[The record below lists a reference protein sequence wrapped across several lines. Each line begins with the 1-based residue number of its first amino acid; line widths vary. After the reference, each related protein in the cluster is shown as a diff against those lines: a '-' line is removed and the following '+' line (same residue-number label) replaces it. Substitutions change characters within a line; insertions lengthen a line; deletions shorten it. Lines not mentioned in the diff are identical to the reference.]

1 MLPDDGLYLPEIKAH
16 TLEKIRLHNAYAE
29 RFTASMWR
37 KWPQL
42 AYIGLYSGAGR
53 ARVSKSNEIVETTAV
68 GVFRLQ
74 HSFTKYIFVDK
85 DPRCIEAL
93 RERITRV
100 PGQFDVSLLEGDTA
114 MVVHLVRQALPVFG
128 PGHGLLS
135 FCFVDPF
142 AADLKFETI
151 QALSG
156 YRMDFLIL
164 LMVGRDLRTNLARYR
179 DDLASTRVAD
189 LIDCPDWRTE
199 WRNSRD
205 RNIVRF
211 VLATFDA
218 AMVRLG
224 YLSAAEH
231 LRRQITAAGTGVL
244 QYVLVFY
251 SKNELGQRFWKDILT
266 SAASQTAMDL

>member
-1 MLPDDGLYLPEIKAH
+1 MPNDSRPACGGNGHKWH
-16 TLEKIRLHNAYAE
+16 T
-29 RFTASMWR
+29 
-37 KWPQL
+37 
-42 AYIGLYSGAGR
+42 SGCIPVRGGPR
-53 ARVSKSNEIVETTAV
+53 NRSRT
-68 GVFRLQ
+68 
-74 HSFTKYIFVDK
+74 TKYILVDK

-100 PGQFDVSLLEGDTA
+100 PGRFDVSLLEGDTA
-114 MVVHLVRQALPVFG
+114 KVVHLVRQALPDYG

-142 AADLKFETI
+142 AADLRFETI
-151 QALSG
+151 RALSG
-156 YRMDFLIL
+156 HRMDFLIL
-164 LMVGRDLRTNLARYR
+164 LMLGRDIRTNLTRYR
-179 DDLASTRVAD
+179 DDPASSRVAD

-199 WRNSRD
+199 LENSRD

-211 VLATFDA
+211 VLAKFDE

-224 YLSAAEH
+224 YRSAAEH

-251 SKNELGQRFWKDILT
+251 SRKELGQRFWKDILT